1 MVVCHCNAVNDLR
14 IRDEIRA
21 GAIDA
26 AALRARCGAGA
37 RCGGCV
43 RVIEQILRA
52 ESSEIGT
59 AAVTIGAAA

>member
-14 IRDEIRA
+14 IREEIRA

-26 AALRARCGAGA
+26 DDLKSRCGAGA
-37 RCGGCV
+37 RCGGCAT
-43 RVIEQILRA
+43 VIEQILHA
-52 ESSEIGT
+52 TSVEIGT